1 MKESTQGSVTLERCG
16 GWRIQSSAPD
26 ESSQK
31 SAGQSPEHRSC
42 GTFISFKVVGR
53 FV

>member
-1 MKESTQGSVTLERCG
+1 MKESTQGSVALERCG
-16 GWRIQSSAPD
+16 GWSSASD

-31 SAGQSPEHRSC
+31 STGQSPEHRAY
-42 GTFISFKVVGR
+42 GTLISFKGVGR

>member
-16 GWRIQSSAPD
+16 GWRIQSSASD

-31 SAGQSPEHRSC
+31 STGQSPEHRAYGTLISC
-42 GTFISFKVVGR
+42 KGVGR